1 MAYKDP
7 ARVLAGRVGAY
18 TLHARYDPVVTT
30 APGRSAFL
38 RRFLHEV
45 DPDGELPSEER
56 ERRARSALKA
66 HMSRL
71 ALRSAQKRARRRAR

>member
-1 MAYKDP
+1 MAKKDP

-18 TLHARYDPVVTT
+18 TLHARHDPVVTT
-30 APGRSAFL
+30 AHGRAAFL
-38 RRFLHEV
+38 ERFLSEV
-45 DPDGELPSEER
+45 DPSRELSLEER

-66 HMSRL
+66 HMSRV

>member
-1 MAYKDP
+1 MAQKNP

-18 TLHARYDPVVTT
+18 TLHARHDPIVTT

-38 RRFLHEV
+38 QRFLAEV
-45 DPDGELPSEER
+45 DPGRELSVAER